1 MNLETLIF
9 EKHGTIGVL
18 KINRPQ
24 ALNALN
30 HQVVGELETFMK
42 NLNSLNLDGHVRA
55 LVLTGEGKAFVAG
68 ADIKEMENYNEFEAL
83 EMAARGQAVFQLIE
97 DSFCPVIAAVNGFAL
112 GGGLELAMS
121 CDFIIASSQ
130 ARLGLPEVSLGLIPG
145 YGGTQRLSRY
155 VGKAVA
161 RRMALTGDMY
171 SAAQA
176 LDWGLVTEVVAP
188 EELMNVSLKVA
199 RTLASRG
206 PVALSLVKRS
216 VNQGYNLDQQKG
228 IALEAQLFAKTF
240 STKDCREGL
249 KAFIEKRKPEFKG
262 D

>member
-1 MNLETLIF
+1 MTLETLETLIF
-9 EKHGTIGVL
+9 EKQDCVGVL
-18 KINRPQ
+18 KIHRPK

-30 HQVVGELETFMK
+30 HQVLKELEWFMK
-42 NLNSLNLDGHVRA
+42 NLSGDIRA
-55 LVLTGEGKAFVAG
+55 LVLTGEGEKAFVAG
-68 ADIKEMENYNEFEAL
+68 ADIKEMQDYGEDQAL
-83 EMAARGQAVFQLIE
+83 KMASKGQSVFQLIE
-97 DSFCPVIAAVNGFAL
+97 ESPCPVVAAVNGFAL

-121 CDFIIASSQ
+121 CDFIIASTK

-171 SAAQA
+171 SAHQA
-176 LDWGLVTEVVAP
+176 LNWGLVTEVVEP
-188 EELMNVSLKVA
+188 GELMDASLKVA

-216 VNQGYNLDQQKG
+216 VNLGYDLDQP
-228 IALEAQLFAKTF
+228 AALNLEAKLFARTF
-240 STKDCREGL
+240 STEDGPEGMR
-249 KAFIEKRKPEFKG
+249 AFVEKRKPEFKG
-262 D
+262 R